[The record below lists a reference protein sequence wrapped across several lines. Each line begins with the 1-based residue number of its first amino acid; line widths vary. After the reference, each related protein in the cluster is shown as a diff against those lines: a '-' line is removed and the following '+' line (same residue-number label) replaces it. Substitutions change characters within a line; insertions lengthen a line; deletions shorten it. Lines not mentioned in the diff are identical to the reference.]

1 MALKKL
7 VQVGVQ
13 KNELGEIVA
22 IFELKTL
29 SDDQVKTLKEEA
41 QLNQAKENAKRKQL
55 ENLVSTFEKELEKV
69 KNELAYNRGELSRE
83 EYEELCNK

>member
-13 KNELGEIVA
+13 KNQLGEVVS

-29 SDDQVKTLKEEA
+29 TEEQVKTLKEQA
-41 QLNQAKENAKRKQL
+41 TLHQAKENETRKHL
-55 ENLVSTFEKELEKV
+55 EDVVAILEEDLEKV
-69 KNELAYNRGELSRE
+69 KNELAFNRGELSRE

>member
-29 SDDQVKTLKEEA
+29 SDDQVKTLKEQA

-55 ENLVSTFEKELEKV
+55 ENLVSTLEKELEKV

>member
-22 IFELKTL
+22 VFELKTL
-29 SDDQVKTLKEEA
+29 SDDQVKTLKEQA
-41 QLNQAKENAKRKQL
+41 QLNQAKEIAKRKQL

>member
-13 KNELGEIVA
+13 KNELGEVVA
-22 IFELKTL
+22 VFELKTL
-29 SDDQVKTLKEEA
+29 SDDQVKTYKEQA

>member
-22 IFELKTL
+22 VFELKTL
-29 SDDQVKTLKEEA
+29 SDDQVKTLKEQA

-55 ENLVSTFEKELEKV
+55 ENLVSTFEEELEKV

>member
-13 KNELGEIVA
+13 KNQLGEVVA

-29 SDDQVKTLKEEA
+29 NEEQIKTLREQA
-41 QLNQAKENAKRKQL
+41 TLHQAKEIETRKRL
-55 ENLVSTFEKELEKV
+55 EDVIAILEEDLEKV
-69 KNELAYNRGELSRE
+69 KNELAFNRGELSKE

>member
-13 KNELGEIVA
+13 KNELGEIVEV
-22 IFELKTL
+22 FELKTL
-29 SDDQVKTLKEEA
+29 SDDQVKTLKEQA